1 MANSINGSGALG
13 TGSLAEAMTGG
24 AQPMD
29 REAFLKL
36 LVAQLQHQDPLEPQ
50 KNSDFVAQLAQFS
63 NLEQAIGM
71 NDRLDALTLQSQ
83 GMANTEVVNLAGKNV
98 TVRGNIASIDGT
110 GSAVPIRFSLDS
122 NADSIEV
129 RVQDQSGR
137 VVRTLSVPPQ
147 SAGVVA
153 TAWDGKN
160 DAGIQQPPGAYAIS
174 VKATQGEDIP
184 VGVSLQS
191 TGRVDAVSFDRGFP
205 VLHLS
210 TGLSVPVADLLRVEP
225 SSSNP

>member
-1 MANSINGSGALG
+1 MANSINGSGSVG
-13 TGSLAEAMTGG
+13 TGSLADALTGG
-24 AQPMD
+24 SQPMD

-36 LVAQLQHQDPLEPQ
+36 LVAQLQNQDPLEPQ
-50 KNSDFVAQLAQFS
+50 KNSDFVAQLATFS

-71 NDRLDALTLQSQ
+71 NDRLDALALQNQ
-83 GMANTEVVNLAGKNV
+83 GIANTEVVNLAGKQV
-98 TVRGNIASIDGT
+98 TVRGNIASIDGS
-110 GSAVPIRFSLDS
+110 GSAVPVRFSLDS

-129 RVQDQSGR
+129 RIQDQSGR
-137 VVRTLSVPPQ
+137 VVRTLTVPPH
-147 SAGVVA
+147 SAGTVA
-153 TAWDGKN
+153 TNWDGKN